1 MRSKIIGFIIL
12 IIEKLTS
19 YKFLRKYYSNV
30 FSEKPVIIDVGTN
43 RGQFIDLMLRI
54 NNKSHIYGFEPNLK
68 FKKKLEKK
76 YKNDSRVEIVYK
88 GISSEKGEKKFNYNF
103 FDETSSFEE
112 LNMNSVYLKKKSKIL
127 GVNPNDI
134 IVNSELIE
142 IITLGDFISNLDH
155 KIIDLIKIDTEG
167 HEYECLLGLFKF
179 LKGKQIKRIQ
189 IEHHEIDMYKDFI
202 GFDKIDK
209 LMNNN
214 SFYEDI
220 RYKHKFGNFW
230 EIIYKS
236 H

>member
-76 YKNDSRVEIVYK
+76 YKNNSRVEIVYK